1 MSFPGRRPEGGNRMS
16 FAMKK
21 IGFAV
26 GTLIFV
32 LIFNFFLFRVA
43 SNPKDDLIRGN
54 QRLSEA
60 GRERLIEERGL
71 DKGYVQQF
79 RIYVDQTLHG
89 DFGTSFQTNQPVS
102 TMIWKALPNTLILV
116 GVATVLATIIGSWLG
131 ILSAAARGSPD
142 RHRRG
147 AVVAVLLR
155 DARTSGRA

>member
-1 MSFPGRRPEGGNRMS
+1 MS

-32 LIFNFFLFRVA
+32 LIFNFFLVRVA

-71 DKGYVQQF
+71 NKA
-79 RIYVDQTLHG
+79 
-89 DFGTSFQTNQPVS
+89 TSPSSGS
-102 TMIWKALPNTLILV
+102 TSTRRCT
-116 GVATVLATIIGSWLG
+116 AT
-131 ILSAAARGSPD
+131 SARASRPTS
-142 RHRRG
+142 RSRR
-147 AVVAVLLR
+147 
-155 DARTSGRA
+155 

>member
-1 MSFPGRRPEGGNRMS
+1 MS

-32 LIFNFFLFRVA
+32 LIFNFFLFRIA
-43 SNPKDDLIRGN
+43 GNPKDDLIRGN
-54 QRLSEA
+54 PRLSEA

-71 DKGYVQQF
+71 DKGYVPQF

-116 GVATVLATIIGSWLG
+116 GMLDHPGDASSGRGWASCRPPP
-131 ILSAAARGSPD
+131 AAPRPTPGWCRPRCSSTRCP
-142 RHRRG
+142 
-147 AVVAVLLR
+147 
-155 DARTSGRA
+155 TSGRG

>member
-1 MSFPGRRPEGGNRMS
+1 MS

-60 GRERLIEERGL
+60 GRERLIKERGL
-71 DKGYVQQF
+71 DKGYIAQF
-79 RIYVDQTLHG
+79 RIYIDETLHG

-102 TMIWKALPNTLILV
+102 TMIWKAMPNTLILV
-116 GVATVLATIIGSWLG
+116 GVATILATIIGSWLEFCR
-131 ILSAAARGSPD
+131 LPPVVPRPTRGWCS
-142 RHRRG
+142 RRCSST
-147 AVVAVLLR
+147 R
-155 DARTSGRA
+155 CPTSGRG